1 MKPNP
6 KYEIDYAEFYIT
18 NVCNLAC
25 PGCNHF
31 NNFNLKGYWRWND
44 LKETYS
50 QWSQELDI
58 KSIAILGGEPLLN
71 PEFLNWAVGVSELW
85 PDCMVRI
92 ISNGLQIDRVKG
104 FYDVLKSN
112 PRIKLWVG
120 IHNKKHKQEIINKVK
135 KFLSGDCTIKF
146 DQSNYYQSYML
157 ITDSNNV
164 TVRIEYNWWF
174 HQGAIVKNLETKTL
188 QLHSSDPEKS
198 HAICH
203 MKYCHTFIN
212 GLLYKCG
219 PAALFNVFD
228 HQYPLTLNDS
238 DRQLLTQYQP
248 LSINDSNEHKIDFF
262 KNLKNAIPQCKFCPE
277 AYQGDQ
283 IWAEKKTKLHLS

>member
-85 PDCMVRI
+85 PNCMVRI

-120 IHNKKHKQEIINKVK
+120 IHNKKHKKESKRIDPVYRSSLWLFFLHRVLCMFVK
-135 KFLSGDCTIKF
+135 G
-146 DQSNYYQSYML
+146 
-157 ITDSNNV
+157 
-164 TVRIEYNWWF
+164 
-174 HQGAIVKNLETKTL
+174 H
-188 QLHSSDPEKS
+188 EKS
-198 HAICH
+198 I
-203 MKYCHTFIN
+203 KHT
-212 GLLYKCG
+212 
-219 PAALFNVFD
+219 
-228 HQYPLTLNDS
+228 T
-238 DRQLLTQYQP
+238 
-248 LSINDSNEHKIDFF
+248 NE
-262 KNLKNAIPQCKFCPE
+262 E
-277 AYQGDQ
+277 RQ
-283 IWAEKKTKLHLS
+283 IWRLLLF